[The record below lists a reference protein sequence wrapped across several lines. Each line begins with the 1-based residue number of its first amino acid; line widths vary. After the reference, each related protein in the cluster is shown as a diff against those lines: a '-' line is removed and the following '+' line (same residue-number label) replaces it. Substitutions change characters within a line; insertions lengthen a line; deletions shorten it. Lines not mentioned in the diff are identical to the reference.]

1 MKIFTRTSVFALLI
15 LCPAISLKAQSA
27 EGIKAKAQL
36 FDGLLVA
43 GYLDHGAFIN
53 CTGPA
58 IKFSKKP
65 YCVMLGLLPGLRIK
79 EDQAPAEVPKNS
91 VITPSLGF
99 GLTASF
105 KHLALQLP
113 LYYKSKTATKDGVW
127 KAGLGL
133 GYKF

>member
-1 MKIFTRTSVFALLI
+1 MKIFIRTSAFALLI
-15 LCPAISLKAQSA
+15 LCTAISLKAQYA

-58 IKFSKKP
+58 IKFTKKP
-65 YCVMLGLLPGLRIK
+65 YCVLLGLLPGLRIK
-79 EDQAPAEVPKNS
+79 EDQAPAGSPKNS

-113 LYYKSKTATKDGVW
+113 LYYNSKTATKDGVW
-127 KAGLGL
+127 KAGVGL